1 MFFSWLQNYIKFQR
15 KKNVNPVSESYSPRI
30 HVTFFFFLNFF
41 LFFKIAISSILPLLN
56 QNPDHRHPSQMKL
69 TEMHQDR

>member
-41 LFFKIAISSILPLLN
+41 LFFKNRYFFDFTFIESKP
-56 QNPDHRHPSQMKL
+56 
-69 TEMHQDR
+69 